1 MADEHST
8 FKMGTAVTLRDALL
22 ILRSRWMTVAIVTL
36 VATLIAA
43 AVAFFSPPQY
53 SASTNI
59 FVATPEVHNPEQA
72 YAASRFAQ
80 DRAISYRDVIG
91 SESLAARTVTRLRLT
106 ESPRDLARKVKV
118 TLNPDSV
125 VLKLSVTDSSASG
138 AANLANA
145 LSDDFVRMVKDLET
159 PIDGGTPVARAVVIN
174 SATTAVWVPPD
185 RRNIIGFGVLAGLVL
200 GGVSALLRGARK
212 PRPRLTMRAGMSTTV
227 RMRMIRQLLRRR
239 RRPIGSRR
247 PASR

>member
-1 MADEHST
+1 
-8 FKMGTAVTLRDALL
+8 
-22 ILRSRWMTVAIVTL
+22 MTVAIVTL
-36 VATLIAA
+36 VVTLIAA
-43 AVAFFSPPQY
+43 AVAFFSQPEY
-53 SASTNI
+53 AASTNI
-59 FVATPEVHNPEQA
+59 FVATPDVHNPEEA

-80 DRAISYRDVIG
+80 DRANSYRDVIG

-106 ESPRDLARKVKV
+106 ESPRDLARKIKATV
-118 TLNPDSV
+118 NPNSV

-174 SATTAVWVPPD
+174 SATMGVWVAPD
-185 RRNIIGFGVLAGLVL
+185 RRNIIGFGVLVGLLL

-212 PRPRLTMRAGMSTTV
+212 PRAQVDDAGPQVDEPQNVGDPAASAAATTSTGSSAQHRADDTA
-227 RMRMIRQLLRRR
+227 LR
-239 RRPIGSRR
+239 
-247 PASR
+247 